1 MVLELGLWEGGRDWR
16 DNRRGVLRRKE
27 AREIYEKRESGVRGT
42 KREKMREE
50 LRDIEWIGKKRKGD
64 SMEKMRVVGRGY
76 KMGFWNI
83 TGIGNKDMDF
93 WEVIKE
99 WDIIFLLETWLDERG
114 WGRIRGKLPTGFK
127 WEVQLA
133 KIKNKKG
140 RAMEGIVVGVRVRIE
155 MEKK

>member
-1 MVLELGLWEGGRDWR
+1 MVLELGLWGGGWDWR

-27 AREIYEKRESGVRGT
+27 AREIYEKRESGARGT

-50 LRDIEWIGKKRKGD
+50 VRDIEWIGKKRKGD

-99 WDIIFLLETWLDERG
+99 WDIIFLLET
-114 WGRIRGKLPTGFK
+114 
-127 WEVQLA
+127 
-133 KIKNKKG
+133 
-140 RAMEGIVVGVRVRIE
+140 
-155 MEKK
+155 